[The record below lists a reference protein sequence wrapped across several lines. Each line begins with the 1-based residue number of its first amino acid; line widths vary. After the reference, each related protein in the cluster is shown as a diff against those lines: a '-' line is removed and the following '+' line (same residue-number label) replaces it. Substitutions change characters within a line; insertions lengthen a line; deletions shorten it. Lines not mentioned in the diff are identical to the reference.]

1 MKQLN
6 NWSKQGSYRDKDT
19 NKQVSI
25 ELQTEVKAQNQRA
38 TKTVSF
44 VQ

>member
-25 ELQTEVKAQNQRA
+25 ELQTQVKAQNQRVTRA
-38 TKTVSF
+38 VSLL
-44 VQ
+44 Q